1 MLYVKYGGI
10 NMKKLKKV
18 FCLIFICMM
27 VLSGCNNK
35 VDVKGDNE
43 SEIQASSNLNT
54 DKQNEEKNST
64 IYDAKIISM
73 DSNTSEKKIISDIK
87 IDDNLSMNDKVNIII
102 KEVSKLQFKNA
113 PIELIKIDNNIAYI
127 NIKEDKE
134 NKLWSNKFFQ
144 GSTGASVTTYTIVES
159 LLQRDYKGK
168 WIDGIYIT
176 YEGKTNVEFDHID
189 VDFFGSVIKR

>member
-1 MLYVKYGGI
+1 
-10 NMKKLKKV
+10 MKKFKKI
-18 FCLIFICMM
+18 FCLIFICMLI
-27 VLSGCNNK
+27 LSGCNNK
-35 VDVKGDNE
+35 VDVKGDNK
-43 SEIQASSNLNT
+43 SEIEVSSNLNN
-54 DKQNEEKNST
+54 DKQNEEKNSKT
-64 IYDAKIISM
+64 YDAKIISI
-73 DSNTSEKKIISDIK
+73 DSNTSEKKTISDIK
-87 IDDNLSMNDKVNIII
+87 IDDNLSMNDKVNTII

-113 PIELIKIDNNIAYI
+113 PIELIKIENNIAYI

-144 GSTGASVTTYTIVES
+144 GSTGASITSYTIVES

-168 WIDGIYIT
+168 WVDGIYIT

>member
-1 MLYVKYGGI
+1 
-10 NMKKLKKV
+10 
-18 FCLIFICMM
+18 
-27 VLSGCNNK
+27 
-35 VDVKGDNE
+35 
-43 SEIQASSNLNT
+43 
-54 DKQNEEKNST
+54 
-64 IYDAKIISM
+64 
-73 DSNTSEKKIISDIK
+73 
-87 IDDNLSMNDKVNIII
+87 VNIII
-102 KEVSKLQFKNA
+102 KEVSKLQFKND
-113 PIELIKIDNNIAYI
+113 PIELIKIENNIAYI

>member
-1 MLYVKYGGI
+1 
-10 NMKKLKKV
+10 MKKLKKV
-18 FCLIFICMM
+18 FCLIFICLL

-35 VDVKGDNE
+35 VDVKGDNK
-43 SEIQASSNLNT
+43 SEIQVSSNLNT
-54 DKQNEEKNST
+54 DKQNEEKNSKT
-64 IYDAKIISM
+64 YDAKIISM

-113 PIELIKIDNNIAYI
+113 PIELIKIENNIAYI

>member
-1 MLYVKYGGI
+1 
-10 NMKKLKKV
+10 MKKLKKV
-18 FCLIFICMM
+18 FCLIFICML
-27 VLSGCNNK
+27 VLSGCNNN
-35 VDVKGDNE
+35 VDVKGDNK
-43 SEIQASSNLNT
+43 SEMQVSSNLST
-54 DKQNEEKNST
+54 DKQNEKKNSKT
-64 IYDAKIISM
+64 YDAKIISM
-73 DSNTSEKKIISDIK
+73 DPNTSEKKIISDIK

-113 PIELIKIDNNIAYI
+113 PIELIKIENNIAYI
-127 NIKEDKE
+127 NIKEDKV
-134 NKLWSNKFFQ
+134 NKLWGNKFFQ